1 MKKFFEKIKSA
12 DLKQSGAKI
21 NQTQRNALSTELK
34 DILSDFLKQFES
46 DSINIE
52 RVKNGVAISVENDKL
67 GFVSMELNIV
77 IKDLDYD
84 IVGESENYAFELK
97 EKQMQAELKA
107 KAKAEKIKADKE
119 KRLAKLKE
127 KELALTSENE

>member
-1 MKKFFEKIKSA
+1 MERFFETIKKS
-12 DLKQSGAKI
+12 DLKQSGSKI

-34 DILSDFLKQFES
+34 DLLANFLKQYES
-46 DSINIE
+46 DIVNIE

-84 IVGESENYAFELK
+84 IVGESENYEFELA
-97 EKQMQAELKA
+97 EKRA
-107 KAKAEKIKADKE
+107 KLEESARAKAEKIASDKA

-127 KELALTSENE
+127 KELALTSE

>member
-1 MKKFFEKIKSA
+1 MKKFFELIKKS
-12 DLKQSGAKI
+12 DLKQSGCKI

-34 DILSDFLKQFES
+34 DYLAQFLKVFES
-46 DSINIE
+46 DSVNIE
-52 RVKNGVAISVENDKL
+52 RVKNGVAISVDNDKL

-84 IVGESENYAFELK
+84 IIGESENYQFELN
-97 EKQMQAELKA
+97 EKMEKAKALA
-107 KAKAEKIKADKE
+107 KAKADKIKADKE

-127 KELALTSENE
+127 KELALATE

>member
-1 MKKFFEKIKSA
+1 MKRFFETIKTSE
-12 DLKQSGAKI
+12 LKQSGSKI

-34 DILSDFLKQFES
+34 DILSEFLKQFES

-52 RVKNGVAISVENDKL
+52 RVKNGVAISVENEKL

-84 IVGESENYAFELK
+84 IIGESENYQFELS
-97 EKQMQAELKA
+97 EKKA
-107 KAKAEKIKADKE
+107 KLEESARLKAEKVARDKA
-119 KRLAKLKE
+119 KRLAKLQAE
-127 KELALTSENE
+127 AEALTN